1 MTTMRRILLGL
12 GALAL
17 LVPTPARAERLLRGE
32 KTFLWK
38 VSSGTTTV
46 YLLGSVHMA
55 KQDLYPLAKS
65 IEEAFDRSKILVVE
79 ADEGKMEPVKIQQLV
94 LEKGLYKPGESLSTK
109 LSKEKLK
116 TVEALVAKL
125 GLKMDQVD
133 QMKPWFLSVNAS
145 VMALSKLGYDP
156 QYGIDRH
163 FIQEAKDKG
172 REIKELE
179 SIEFQ
184 INLLSGLPDDLQE
197 LFVSS
202 TLDEVDDVEKRME
215 KIFGAWKKGDD
226 KELNRLM
233 ITEGLAKKPEL
244 APLQKKLVDDRNEGM
259 VKKVEEYL
267 KTKDVHFVI
276 AGAAHMIGEKG
287 ICELLR
293 KKGYAVEQVEQ

>member
-1 MTTMRRILLGL
+1 MRRILLGL